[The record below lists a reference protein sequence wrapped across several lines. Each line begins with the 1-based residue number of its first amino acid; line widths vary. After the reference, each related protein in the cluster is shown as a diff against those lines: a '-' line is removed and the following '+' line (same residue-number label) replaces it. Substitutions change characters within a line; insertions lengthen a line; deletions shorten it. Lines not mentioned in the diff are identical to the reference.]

1 MRAVIRETG
10 GTIVTKFWELLE
22 ESVIVQA
29 CITLILVGV
38 VGYLAATGQEIPD
51 IMGHLASLI
60 LGYYFGVKG
69 NLTATKAAQQAVAQL
84 EQKEG
89 EQDEL

>member
-1 MRAVIRETG
+1 MQ
-10 GTIVTKFWELLE
+10 KFWQLLE

-29 CITLILVGV
+29 SITLILIGV

-51 IMGHLASLI
+51 LMGHLASLI

-69 NLTATKAAQQAVAQL
+69 NLTATKAAQQAVARMK
-84 EQKEG
+84 KEG
-89 EQDEL
+89 GTQDAV